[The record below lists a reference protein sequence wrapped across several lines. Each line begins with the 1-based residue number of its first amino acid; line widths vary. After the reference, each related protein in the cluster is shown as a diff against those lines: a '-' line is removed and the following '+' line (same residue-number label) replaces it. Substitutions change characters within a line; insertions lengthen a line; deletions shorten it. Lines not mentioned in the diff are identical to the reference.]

1 MINGKRVRQARELR
15 GWTQATLADF
25 ANVTQGAIAQIE
37 SGYSQPSE
45 DLMTTIALR
54 SGFPL
59 AFFRQDSP
67 TSFPPGSLLFRARKT
82 MSAAQR
88 SQAHQYA
95 RVVYEGIDMMR
106 QRVNP
111 IKVRLPMRAEEPEE
125 SARLTRE
132 ALDLTPD
139 RPIRHVVN
147 AAEKAGVLVLA
158 LPVDLEKRD
167 AFSSWVGEDAETPV
181 IVLSGNAPGDRL
193 RFSVAHELGHLV
205 MHRSWRRGASE
216 VELEE
221 QANLFASEFL
231 MPEQSIRHELV
242 PPITL
247 AGLAKLKPRWGVSIQ
262 ALIRRAY
269 ALEIITQRQ
278 YKYLFQKLSA
288 RGWRTQEPDELAVR
302 VERPRAAR
310 QMAELLYGN
319 PIDFKKL
326 AEDVNLTEQF
336 VKDVLDAHASKGA
349 SPAQSARPERGRLLR
364 LNGRGGEG

>member
-1 MINGKRVRQARELR
+1 MINGERVRQARELR
-15 GWTQATLADF
+15 GWTQIKLAEF

-37 SGYSQPSE
+37 SGYSQPSS

-54 SGFPL
+54 TGFPL
-59 AFFRQDSP
+59 AFFRQESP

-95 RVVYEGIDMMR
+95 RVVYESIDKMS
-106 QRVNP
+106 QRVNG
-111 IKVRLPMRAEEPEE
+111 IKVRLPMPADDPED

-139 RPIRHVVN
+139 RPIKHVVH
-147 AAEKAGVLVLA
+147 AVEKAGVLVIA
-158 LPVDLEKRD
+158 LPVDLDKRD
-167 AFSSWVGEDAETPV
+167 AFSSWVGEDAEKPV
-181 IVLSGNAPGDRL
+181 IVLSGDAPGDRL
-193 RFSVAHELGHLV
+193 RFSVCHELGHLV
-205 MHRSWRRGASE
+205 LHRSSRTSVSE
-216 VELEE
+216 SELEE

-231 MPEQSIRHELV
+231 MPEQSIRHELA

-269 ALEIITQRQ
+269 ALEVITQRQ

-288 RGWRTQEPDELAVR
+288 RGWRTREPDELAVR
-302 VERPRAAR
+302 VEKPRAAR
-310 QMAELLYGN
+310 QMAELLYGD

-336 VKDVLDAHASKGA
+336 VKEILEAHASKGT
-349 SPAQSARPERGRLLR
+349 SAVKRVQPERGQLLR
-364 LNGRGGEG
+364 LNGRGEER